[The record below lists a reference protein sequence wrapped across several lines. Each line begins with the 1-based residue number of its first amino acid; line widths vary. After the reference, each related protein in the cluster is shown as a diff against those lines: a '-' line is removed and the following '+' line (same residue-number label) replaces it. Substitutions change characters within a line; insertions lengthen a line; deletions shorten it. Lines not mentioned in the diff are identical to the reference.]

1 MCHVIT
7 PTVRYSY
14 HQVGNL
20 EERQS
25 RLLVSMINL
34 NSIMY
39 YILVEKLVSSVCIE
53 KVLNGGLELL
63 AVAHCIQL
71 FVTDDQ
77 LSRWH
82 GLGGARASKKTRKL
96 WGPQAH

>member
-1 MCHVIT
+1 
-7 PTVRYSY
+7 
-14 HQVGNL
+14 
-20 EERQS
+20 
-25 RLLVSMINL
+25 
-34 NSIMY
+34 MY
-39 YILVEKLVSSVCIE
+39 YILVEKLVSLCIE

-82 GLGGARASKKTRKL
+82 GLGGARASKKGLESYGVLKL
-96 WGPQAH
+96 IRTL